1 MERVLILLVAT
12 VVVFVAPGVQGTA
25 HLSFDVNGTVL
36 INRTGCGVSK
46 FCLETPAD
54 CNPAENS
61 TCLFG
66 SALAGITMAPSGL
79 ELALQIS
86 GNSSGYIALGL
97 TPDATQGITQ
107 LFVCIQNS
115 SDEGSFSFRTVDRN
129 NTSNGLTPSETRVR
143 EIRGTVTG
151 DIIRCEFNVTNVN
164 ISNISVRMSQ
174 DTFNIILG
182 SGPLDGA
189 NLGKFTVALT
199 SPPLNISN
207 LVNNTTV
214 NTAGSALQSHAVL
227 LLLSLITLSVLKA
240 A

>member
-25 HLSFDVNGTVL
+25 HLSFAVNGTVL

-46 FCLETPAD
+46 FCLETPTD

-66 SALAGITMAPSGL
+66 SALAGTTMAPSGT
-79 ELALQIS
+79 ELALQLS

-97 TPDATQGITQ
+97 TPDADQGITQ

-115 SDEGSFSFRTVDRN
+115 SDNGRFFFRTVDRN

-164 ISNISVRMSQ
+164 VSNIRMSQ
-174 DTFNIILG
+174 DTVRIILG

-189 NLGKFTVALT
+189 NLGPFAVALT
-199 SPPLNISN
+199 SRPLNISN
-207 LVNNTTV
+207 MVDTA
-214 NTAGSALQSHAVL
+214 AGSALQSHAVL